1 MPRTREFNT
10 EQALASI
17 KDVFWKHG
25 YEGGSMALI
34 EAETG
39 LKKQSLYRAFGDKRQ
54 MYLAALRDYERLE
67 VAAAIKMLK
76 APGIP
81 AARIDGLFAAIIDA
95 AIKNGDRRGCLL
107 CNASVDQAPLD
118 EDSELLVG
126 QIMQR
131 FSKAI
136 EKCLSDDPQFAAAPR
151 LRRETVHAVLAG
163 YFGLRVMI
171 KAGQPRTLLTNARK
185 RLVATLL

>member
-1 MPRTREFNT
+1 MPRTREFDT
-10 EQALASI
+10 EQALARI

-54 MYLAALRDYERLE
+54 MYLAALRDYERVE
-67 VAAAIKMLK
+67 VAAAIEILQ
-76 APGIP
+76 APGEP
-81 AARIDGLFAAIIDA
+81 AARIDDLFAAIIDGA
-95 AIKNGDRRGCLL
+95 VKNGDRRGCLL

-118 EDSELLVG
+118 EASEELVG

-131 FSKAI
+131 FGKAI
-136 EKCLSDDPQFAAAPR
+136 EK
-151 LRRETVHAVLAG
+151 
-163 YFGLRVMI
+163 
-171 KAGQPRTLLTNARK
+171 
-185 RLVATLL
+185 